1 MTLQVNLVNLGSY
14 PNDGTGD
21 DLRSAFVKSN
31 QNFQSIAENVVLN
44 AVNLGAGTPIFV
56 DKVNNTLRFRSISSA
71 NANMAISYDSNGIT
85 LNVRDSIGRL
95 EEDPNPTLNGTLI
108 LNGNN
113 IEGFGNIDI
122 IGNITAGTINGNFTG
137 DFTGNISGDI
147 VGTLTGDVNGNVN
160 GQVSD
165 ISNHTLE
172 DLGNVST
179 TIPSIGQ
186 ALVWNGSEWLPTNVL
201 TTGGVTKIIAGD
213 NVTVTPE
220 NGIGEVTINAVS
232 DNLSFNNYDF
242 GLLSGVRNAFDLVMQ
257 FTHVDFGPIY
267 APSSVNLDL
276 GFIDQNAS
284 LYNLSSVSAVTEGDT
299 FTISLTTVNVE
310 NGTLVPYTI
319 TGVSS
324 DDIEGASLTGSF
336 TVLDN
341 FASISFTVSI
351 DELVETETLTLTL
364 NSITPTVA
372 ISVTLLD
379 EDSEILDYSEGDID
393 GGGPTTSFTVV
404 ADGGGPTTSFTVVA
418 DGGVID
424 TLVDGGSSET
434 EVFTQTI
441 DGGSSSSIPIE
452 VIDGGI
458 VA

>member
-404 ADGGGPTTSFTVVA
+404 ADGG
-418 DGGVID
+418 VID